1 MTGAAPQLSI
11 VIASVNGLPYVD
23 HCLASLAAHAPDAEV
38 IVADSTDDATRA
50 ALTERW
56 PRVRL
61 LCFDRPR
68 TVPEL
73 RAEGISAASA
83 PYIAVIEDHCLVTQ
97 RWAESILAAHH
108 AGYSV
113 VGGPVRNVEPRI
125 RDWAAFL
132 FEYSGHMEPS
142 APGATNDLTGMNVSY
157 DRRAL
162 AAIDDLLG
170 EGRWEGWLHA
180 RLVSRGFVLHRADG
194 AVIEH
199 AKDFGVREFCSQRFH
214 YARAHAAM
222 RNDELGPVRRA
233 VYAAG
238 SPLIAPLLLTRI
250 CRNVVRRRT
259 RLRELVLS
267 SPLLLLYCA
276 VTAVGEAPGYVAGDR
291 GSLLRVR

>member
-1 MTGAAPQLSI
+1 MTVMAPQLSV
-11 VIASVNGLPYVD
+11 VIASVNGLPYID
-23 HCLASLAAHAPDAEV
+23 HCLASIAAHAPGAEV
-38 IVADSTDDATRA
+38 IVADSTDAGTRA

-56 PRVRL
+56 PHVNL
-61 LCFDRPR
+61 LAFNGAR

-73 RAEGISAASA
+73 RAEGIFAANA
-83 PYIAVIEDHCLVTQ
+83 PYVAVIDDHCLVTAD
-97 RWAESILAAHH
+97 WAKSIVEAHRD
-108 AGYSV
+108 GYSV

-132 FEYSGHMEPS
+132 FEYSAHMEPS
-142 APGATNDLTGMNVSY
+142 TPGATNELTGMNVSY
-157 DRRAL
+157 DRRAI
-162 AAIDDLLG
+162 AAIEDLLR

-180 RLVSRGFVLHRADG
+180 RLLERGFVLHRAEG

-222 RNDELGPVRRA
+222 RNDELSVGKRA
-233 VYAAG
+233 VYVAG

-250 CRNVVRRRT
+250 CRNVIRRR
-259 RLRELVLS
+259 RRRRELVLS

-276 VTAVGEAPGYVAGDR
+276 VTAVGEAPGYVVGDR